1 MNQAEFAVNFFIA
14 LFALVDPVGNV
25 PLYAAATEGAPS
37 AARRLTAVYI
47 ALFAFVFLSFFYLT
61 GLALLQFFGI
71 SMSAFRIA
79 GGILLLLMGL
89 EMARGDPSHIMD
101 ENPTTGVK
109 LSTFADAARR
119 FEGLVVPFGMPLL
132 IGPGAISTAVIYAEE
147 ARRFGVSG
155 VAIGVGVIAGECV
168 LIVAAFWLTSV
179 ISRLLG
185 KIGMVIVI
193 RVLGLILCAMA
204 VQFMLTGLAGSTM
217 GLMRHDAVAPYQG
230 IHHLGGGGPPAS
242 PGH

>member
-25 PLYAAATEGAPS
+25 PLYAAATDGAPA

-61 GLALLQFFGI
+61 GLGLLQFFGI

-147 ARRFGVSG
+147 AKRFGVSG
-155 VAIGVGVIAGECV
+155 VAIGLGVIAGECV

-230 IHHLGGGGPPAS
+230 IHHLGVGGQPAT